1 MLHNIKCFQTANTA
15 KRKTLPNIKCFQTS
29 NATKRQ
35 TLQNVKHCQ
44 LSNATK
50 HQMLPNIKCFQTSN
64 VKRCQTSNTTNRQ
77 TLPNFKRFQTSNAAN
92 SPLTKHWRIW
102 CQQPNLMGPGTE
114 HFLIICFSRWW
125 YSSMIAHLAA
135 VEGCLGFEPRHPAK
149 YSTVK
154 GYIKNYNVCRPE
166 SYKRKWD
173 RTKCDYCIVYS
184 TGGTVHCNWL

>member
-1 MLHNIKCFQTANTA
+1 
-15 KRKTLPNIKCFQTS
+15 
-29 NATKRQ
+29 
-35 TLQNVKHCQ
+35 
-44 LSNATK
+44 
-50 HQMLPNIKCFQTSN
+50 MLPN
-64 VKRCQTSNTTNRQ
+64 VKRCQTSNNAKCQIIPTVKRYQTSNATKHQVLPNVKRCQTSNDTNRQ

-154 GYIKNYNVCRPE
+154 GYIKNYNVCRPA

-173 RTKCDYCIVYS
+173 RTKCDYCIVQ
-184 TGGTVHCNWL
+184 GTL

>member
-1 MLHNIKCFQTANTA
+1 M
-15 KRKTLPNIKCFQTS
+15 LPNIKCFQTS
-29 NATKRQ
+29 NAAKLLTMPS
-35 TLQNVKHCQ
+35 VKLYQ
-44 LSNATK
+44 PSNATK
-50 HQMLPNIKCFQTSN
+50 LQMLPNIKCFQTSN
-64 VKRCQTSNTTNRQ
+64 AAKLLTIPTVKRY
-77 TLPNFKRFQTSNAAN
+77 QTSNAF
-92 SPLTKHWRIW
+92 KHQMLPTAHSLNIDVW

-114 HFLIICFSRWW
+114 HFLIIYFSRWW

-154 GYIKNYNVCRPE
+154 GYIKNYNVCRPA

-173 RTKCDYCIVYS
+173 RTKCDYCIVQEVQYTVIDYS